1 MANRRVKFSD
11 KSPDSYF
18 LYTSPLSGAISL
30 HRAGCW
36 RRRLKL
42 HGTVAMPDRWTGPL
56 TAAQA
61 MIIPHLKWCKD
72 CGTAKDGK

>member
-1 MANRRVKFSD
+1 MSDAPVKNPD
-11 KSPDSYF
+11 KPEAF
-18 LYTSPLSGAISL
+18 WLYTRALSGAITL
-30 HRAGCW
+30 HRASCW

-42 HGTVAMPDRWTGPL
+42 QGTVAVQAGWTGPL

-61 MIIPHLKWCKD
+61 AIIPHLKWCKD